1 MSTAAQ
7 TAKAPPSAVGHRGSG
22 RKTWQ
27 AVGLAL
33 SAVGLLQL
41 TLALARVPL
50 GRGWA
55 ALLLF
60 LLPLSL
66 GSTLYSVA
74 TYHGT
79 TPGIKN
85 DGTVTGLLGRRSVVA
100 WILAA
105 VLTSFYIF
113 MYWYPKGIAGA
124 SALSDPASR
133 LLRGAPADQYFLYSF
148 LYTVAVLLF
157 GLRFIYRYRHN
168 RYQILRTLSVMFFQ
182 LGLAFLVPNFLRLL
196 GQKEHYFSYF
206 WPLSYNNLFPQ
217 SITGLWNDGHAFT
230 VFIVFWSFVASLVLV
245 PVLTYFVG
253 KRWYCSWVCGCGG
266 LAETAGDSF
275 RHLSSKS
282 LGAWRFERWSIHLVL
297 VFVVV
302 TTALLWLNMLLGG
315 WILGKASFHFAKVYG
330 FGVGLV
336 LAGVV
341 GVGFYPILGNR
352 VWCRFFCPQAAIL
365 GIFQRFLSRF
375 RITTNGGQ
383 CMSCGNCSKYC
394 EMGIDVRSYAQRGD
408 NIVRA
413 SCVGCGVCAAVC
425 PRGVLKLENGETHT
439 DRFDGAARPLAE
451 VIKSLKS

>member
-1 MSTAAQ
+1 MSASTTRTWQ
-7 TAKAPPSAVGHRGSG
+7 TAGLVL
-22 RKTWQ
+22 T
-27 AVGLAL
+27 AVGLA
-33 SAVGLLQL
+33 QL
-41 TLALARVPL
+41 ALALARVPL
-50 GRGWA
+50 GHGWA

-60 LLPLSL
+60 VIPFAL
-66 GSTLYSVA
+66 GTTVYYVA
-74 TYHGT
+74 SYHAT

-85 DGTVTGLLGRRSVVA
+85 DGTVTGGLGSYSVVA
-100 WILAA
+100 F
-105 VLTSFYIF
+105 VLGIALTTFYVL
-113 MYWYPKGIAGA
+113 MYWFPKAIAGA
-124 SALSDPASR
+124 SALTDPLSR

-148 LYTVAVLLF
+148 LYTLAVLLF
-157 GLRFIYRYRHN
+157 GVRFIYRYRHN
-168 RYQILRTLSVMFFQ
+168 RYQIVRTLSVMFFQ
-182 LGLAFLVPNFLRLL
+182 LGLAFLVPSFLRLV
-196 GQKEHYFSYF
+196 GSKEHYFTYF

-217 SITGLWNDGHAFT
+217 SITGLWADGHAFT
-230 VFIVFWSFVASLVLV
+230 VFIVFWSFVVSLVAV

-266 LAETAGDSF
+266 LAETAGDKF
-275 RHLSSKS
+275 RHLSAKS
-282 LGAWRFERWSIHLVL
+282 LAAWRFERWSIHLVL
-297 VFVVV
+297 VFIVV
-302 TTALLWLNMLLGG
+302 TTALLWLNLFFGG
-315 WILGKASFHFAKVYG
+315 AILGKASFHFAKVYG

-365 GIFQRFLSRF
+365 GLFQRFLSRF

-394 EMGIDVRSYAQRGD
+394 EMGIDVRSYAQRGE

-425 PRGVLKLENGETHT
+425 PRGVLKLENGKTHA